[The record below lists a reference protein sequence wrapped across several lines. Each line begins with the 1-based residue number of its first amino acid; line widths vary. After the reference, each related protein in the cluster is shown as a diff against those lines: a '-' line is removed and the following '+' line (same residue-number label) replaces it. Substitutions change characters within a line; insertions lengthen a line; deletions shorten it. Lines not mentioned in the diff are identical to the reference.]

1 MITQYK
7 VPLFFGSS
15 DFSIGAFYSFS
26 LIWRLLYYFGSV
38 DERQLHIPLPGWEG
52 TEGRVMCTAAYFH
65 FNPFSRYTN
74 NMKCKKCGSKIKLV
88 FS

>member
-52 TEGRVMCTAAYFH
+52 TEGRVTKTIYPYDLKYVSFWLKESRCL
-65 FNPFSRYTN
+65 PFI
-74 NMKCKKCGSKIKLV
+74 GSP
-88 FS
+88 SP